1 MAETQP
7 HFKWSTTRERAALAL
22 AEGKTQR
29 DAAADAGCGERT
41 IRTWLS
47 IPEFAE
53 EVDRLTMLTG
63 IAAKAERLRTAKRM
77 IAKIGDNSE
86 RDLLDWLKFAASE
99 TDGIKLDLAELLT
112 AITANDEKLA
122 HSRSGTIDNGNAA

>member
-1 MAETQP
+1 MPDFAWT
-7 HFKWSTTRERAALAL
+7 TTREAAALAL
-22 AEGKTQR
+22 AAGKTQIE
-29 DAAADAGCGERT
+29 AAAAAGCAERT
-41 IRTWLS
+41 IRNWLNV
-47 IPEFAE
+47 PEFSE
-53 EVDRLTMLTG
+53 EVDRLTLMTG

-77 IAKIGDNSE
+77 IAKIGDNTE